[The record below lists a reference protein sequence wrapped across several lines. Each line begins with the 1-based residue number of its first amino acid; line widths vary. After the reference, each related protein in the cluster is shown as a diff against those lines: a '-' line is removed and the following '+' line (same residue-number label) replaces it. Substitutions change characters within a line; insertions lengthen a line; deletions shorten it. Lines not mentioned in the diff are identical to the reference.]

1 MISCMAVPAW
11 CMRAVVEKETRVFM
25 PEAVHISGKQHS
37 NQAAMQGCSIAAW
50 NAVWHGTLACAH
62 VGYST

>member
-1 MISCMAVPAW
+1 MHGSTSMVHEGC
-11 CMRAVVEKETRVFM
+11 CGEETRVFM
-25 PEAVHISGKQHS
+25 PEAVRISGKQHS